1 MIRSLSQ
8 ISGWGL
14 GSSEVSGGGFL
25 AYRRISQYSRHFCFA
40 SSECLARGGGGNP
53 VRWNYGVT
61 QQNNHFDA
69 LREEA
74 KP

>member
-25 AYRRISQYSRHFCFA
+25 AYRRISQYLRHFCFA
-40 SSECLARGGGGNP
+40 SSECLARGGGGEIP
-53 VRWNYGVT
+53 SAGIM
-61 QQNNHFDA
+61 A
-69 LREEA
+69 LRNRITILMR
-74 KP
+74 